1 MKILKGLDDR
11 LPLDRWTISAPFL
24 NNCLVPLLW
33 VFWSQ
38 LEPGCLLPATACWAA
53 TPVLY
58 WFVSQEG
65 GGWRGSWI
73 WTIRMLVLLDLR
85 HGVQKHFL
93 PRRTLA
99 TSPGRNPQ
107 LRKQPVWVLSSPSPL
122 PCLEWAQ
129 WPLRHNPGD
138 VAQAMLWINSTCC
151 VWFSVST
158 APGEGCCP
166 RNPLPE
172 ALVCL
177 TTNPT
182 FLLPDPYHPPASL
195 HRAQRWLIPR
205 GQPFELQLYF
215 CGSVVWLWLLS
226 VPGFLVYHP
235 HTCPCLTWSETWW
248 ELCSPC
254 CCCCC

>member
-182 FLLPDPYHPPASL
+182 FLLPDPYHHPPTPRSSSPTPITPLPVFTEHRDDLSQEDSPLSSNSTSAAQLFGCGFCLSL
-195 HRAQRWLIPR
+195 A
-205 GQPFELQLYF
+205 F
-215 CGSVVWLWLLS
+215 
-226 VPGFLVYHP
+226 
-235 HTCPCLTWSETWW
+235 
-248 ELCSPC
+248 
-254 CCCCC
+254 